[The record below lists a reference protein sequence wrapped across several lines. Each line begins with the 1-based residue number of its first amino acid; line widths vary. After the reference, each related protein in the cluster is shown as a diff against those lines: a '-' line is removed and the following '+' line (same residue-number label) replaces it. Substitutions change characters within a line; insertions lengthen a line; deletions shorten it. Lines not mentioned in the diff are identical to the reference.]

1 MLGGILVMGSL
12 GVIIGIGLALASKIF
27 YVYVDPKIE
36 AVDEALPGAN
46 CGGCGLPGCS
56 SNAVAIVNGKASASS
71 CVAGGP
77 DVTAEIAGI
86 MGVAITVKEP
96 EIAASGCEYGVQD
109 ADLKFLYGGIQDC
122 RAAVM
127 LNGGS
132 KICPIGCLGLGSC
145 VRACLFGALS
155 MGPDNLP
162 VVNPDLCTGCGSCE
176 RVCPKHI
183 ITLTSTSERF
193 ISEYVVDECTAPC
206 QRTCPTGINIP
217 GFIQEIRSG
226 NNEAAL
232 AIIKEKCPL
241 PLICGYICPAP
252 CELECR
258 RGLVDESVAINH
270 LKRFVSD
277 REMMTGKRL
286 DLYKAP
292 DNGHKIAVVGGGAEG
307 LTASNYLAR
316 LGYQPTI
323 FEAKPELGGILR
335 YVIAEDRLPRKV
347 LDHEIKGIL
356 EIGVDA
362 KTDMVMGRDFT
373 IDSLFSDGFDAV
385 VLSKGGFD
393 SRQILQ
399 PDGTGYDVSVDG
411 VFIMIDFLNA
421 LNEVGVTEPGKEV
434 VIVHNG
440 IEALELGRKCIALG
454 TEKVTIVTRIPS
466 HELPP
471 ELQNVQELE
480 SEGIFVRF
488 QTVVAALKGISKRLV
503 GVDIQQNGSLMEA
516 PGELESIPANT
527 LIFSAGRLPEYIFV
541 QSETRSEIEPGEVA
555 WETLP
560 AYRTFPGAVDGILS
574 PPETGRIS
582 DSSAVVKSLLSGR
595 RLTRAVHQHFT
606 DDAIVPLQGL
616 TCESGSILN
625 VTELHSVPASDRE
638 LPEVSD
644 VEGNSKTAWIFP
656 SEFPGLN
663 EASAGKESERCLKCG
678 LICYRKHEIQ
688 PPGNASSA

>member
-12 GVIIGIGLALASKIF
+12 GVVIGIGLALASKIF

-36 AVDEALPGAN
+36 AVEEALPGAN

-96 EIAASGCEYGVQD
+96 EIAAPGCSYGVQD
-109 ADLKFLYGGIQDC
+109 ADLKFLYGGIHDC

-127 LNGGS
+127 LDGGS
-132 KICPIGCLGLGSC
+132 KTCPIGCLGLGSC
-145 VRACLFGALS
+145 VRACPFGALS

-162 VVNPDLCTGCGSCE
+162 IVNLELCTGCGTCE

-183 ITLTSTSERF
+183 ITLTSASERF

-206 QRTCPTGINIP
+206 QRACPTGINIP
-217 GFIQEIRSG
+217 AFIQEIRGG
-226 NNEAAL
+226 NYEAAL

-258 RGLVDESVAINH
+258 RNLVDESVAINQ

-277 REMMTGKRL
+277 QEMITGKRL
-286 DLYKAP
+286 DPYKAP

-307 LTASNYLAR
+307 LTTSNYLAR

-356 EIGVDA
+356 ETGVEA
-362 KTDMVMGRDFT
+362 KNNMVMGRDFS
-373 IDSLFSDGFDAV
+373 IDSLLRDGFDAV
-385 VLSKGGFD
+385 ILSKGGFD
-393 SRQILQ
+393 SRKILQ
-399 PDGTGYDVSVDG
+399 PDGADYDTSVNG
-411 VFIMIDFLNA
+411 VFILLDFLYA
-421 LNEVGVTEPGKEV
+421 LNEGNITNPGKRV

-440 IEALELGRKCIALG
+440 IEALELGRKCRGLG
-454 TEKVTIVTRIPS
+454 TEKVTIITRIPS

-480 SEGIFVRF
+480 SEGIFIRCE
-488 QTVVAALKGISKRLV
+488 TVVTALKGISKHLAR
-503 GVDIQQNGSLMEA
+503 VDVQQNASPMEYPA
-516 PGELESIPANT
+516 EQESISADT
-527 LIFSAGRLPEYIFV
+527 LIISAGRLPEYIFI
-541 QSETRSEIEPGEVA
+541 QSEDQSGMETQELA
-555 WETLP
+555 WETVP
-560 AYRTFPGAVDGILS
+560 AYRTFPGAIDGILS
-574 PPETGRIS
+574 PPETNRIS

-606 DDAIVPLQGL
+606 EDTITPLQGL
-616 TCESGSILN
+616 ACEAGPILTVAEVHN
-625 VTELHSVPASDRE
+625 VTASDRE
-638 LPEVSD
+638 RPELSD
-644 VEGNSKTAWIFP
+644 VEGDSKTAWIFP
-656 SEFPGLN
+656 NEFPGLD
-663 EASAGKESERCLKCG
+663 EGSARNESERCLKCG
-678 LICYRKHEIQ
+678 LICYRKQETQ